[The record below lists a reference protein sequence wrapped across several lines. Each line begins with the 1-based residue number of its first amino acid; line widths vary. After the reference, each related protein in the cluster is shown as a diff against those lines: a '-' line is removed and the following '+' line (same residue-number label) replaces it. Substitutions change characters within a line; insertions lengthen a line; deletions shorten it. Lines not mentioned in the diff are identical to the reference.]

1 MEMADN
7 PREGL
12 QKRQLLPTLR
22 QTEIPAKMES
32 DGWCWHLAAAHRNAI
47 TVRISKPQPTAVQ
60 LTTEGARISSEHFR
74 VLFIFIVFF
83 SLPQHVMI

>member
-47 TVRISKPQPTAVQ
+47 TVRISKPQ

-83 SLPQHVMI
+83 LYHSML